1 MTLTSHEIS
10 FDAHPD
16 ASLSTQALLARL
28 VGYRTVSETSN
39 AELIEWVAAW
49 LGALGAT
56 VEIVP
61 DDQPG
66 RFGLW
71 ARIGPPTP
79 DGIILSGHSDVVP
92 VAGQAWSTDPFV
104 LSAHEGRLYGRG
116 SSDMKGFLACML
128 SAARMA
134 AEGAARGVALAR
146 PLHLAISC
154 DEEIGCVGVR
164 SLLRFLRERQ
174 VRAAGCVVGEPTM
187 LSVVTR
193 HKGKIAGRIVCHGI
207 AAHSANP
214 SKGCNAIGVAA
225 RLYAVIEAVQ
235 ARMMQDAAEGFEV
248 GHSTAHVGLIQG
260 GVALNIVPERC
271 EMRFELRLLPGQDAS
286 HWLDLLAAGARRVE
300 QDMPGAR
307 VEIEVTNAYPGLSQ
321 THDTAFLNTMQVL
334 AGGQAGQSF
343 GAIDFGTE
351 AGLFEEQLGIP
362 VLVCGPGSI
371 SRAHKADEYITCDEL
386 HAGEAFVARIV
397 ETLRA

>member
-1 MTLTSHEIS
+1 M
-10 FDAHPD
+10 
-16 ASLSTQALLARL
+16 STEAILARL
-28 VGYRTVSETSN
+28 VAYRTVSETSN
-39 AELIEWVAAW
+39 AELIGWVGAW
-49 LGALGAT
+49 LGALDAQ

-71 ARIGPPTP
+71 ARIGPPTA
-79 DGIILSGHSDVVP
+79 DGIILSAHSDVVP
-92 VAGQAWSTDPFV
+92 VAGQAWSTDPFE
-104 LSAHEGRLYGRG
+104 LSTHEGRLYGRG
-116 SSDMKGFLACML
+116 TSDMKGFLACML
-128 SAARMA
+128 TAARLA
-134 AEGAARGVALAR
+134 AQGAARGEPLAR

-193 HKGKIAGRIVCHGI
+193 HKGKIAGRIVCHGV

-214 SKGCNAIGVAA
+214 SKGCNAIGVAT
-225 RLYAVIEAVQ
+225 RMYAAIEAVQ
-235 ARMMQDAAEGFEV
+235 AQMMAQADVPGFEV
-248 GHSTAHVGLIQG
+248 GHSTAHVGLIHG

-271 EMRFELRLLPGQDAS
+271 EMRFELRLLPGEDAR
-286 HWLDLLAAGARRVE
+286 HWLAQLDARAREVE
-300 QDMPGAR
+300 QAMPGAR
-307 VEIEVTNAYPGLSQ
+307 VEIAVTNAYPGLSQ
-321 THDTAFLNTMQVL
+321 THDTAFLNTMQAL
-334 AGGQAGQSF
+334 AHGQGGSAQDAAAVPPAQPF

-351 AGLFEEQLGIP
+351 AGLFEEQLGLP

-371 SRAHKADEYITCDEL
+371 ARAHKADEYITREEL

-397 ETLRA
+397 QTLRA